1 MHFCSNCGHELKTTS
16 QFCPNCGQPL
26 NNTPSTKAPQPP
38 TINNKR
44 KLWGIIAIIIV
55 VVIAGW
61 FWLKPNNDQGASPTN
76 SPATKTTPTKSDTS
90 ASSTAKLPKTPWD
103 AKKDAQLEQFMTEWA
118 PTMGQTYQKYDGHND
133 IQSFGFSYPTDFAK
147 ASADEGTMVPIS
159 MGWAPTGK
167 GNNEYNVVAIYT
179 YDYQYKGHGPGM
191 RIDYAFAFKQDG
203 TPVALVNTSRQGNDT
218 WQPTKNQDVANNFAS
233 IAKGKGIIF
242 HK

>member
-38 TINNKR
+38 TTNPKR
-44 KLWGIIAIIIV
+44 KLWGMIAIIIV

-61 FWLKPNNDQGASPTN
+61 FWLKSNNDQVASPTN
-76 SPATKTTPTKSDTS
+76 SPTAKTTPTKSAAS
-90 ASSTAKLPKTPWD
+90 ASSAAKKTKTPWD
-103 AKKDAQLEQFMTEWA
+103 AKKDAQLEQFMNEWA
-118 PTMGQTYQKYDGHND
+118 PTMNQTYQKYDGHND
-133 IQSFGFSYPTDFAK
+133 IQSFGWSYPTDFAK
-147 ASADEGTMVPIS
+147 ASADGGTMVPIS
-159 MGWAPTGK
+159 MGWAPTGE

-179 YDYQYKGHGPGM
+179 YDYNIHHVSE
-191 RIDYAFAFKQDG
+191 RIDYAFAIKQDG
-203 TPVALVNTSRQGNDT
+203 TPVALVNTSTNGYDT
-218 WQPTKNQDVANNFAS
+218 WHPTKNQDVANNFAS